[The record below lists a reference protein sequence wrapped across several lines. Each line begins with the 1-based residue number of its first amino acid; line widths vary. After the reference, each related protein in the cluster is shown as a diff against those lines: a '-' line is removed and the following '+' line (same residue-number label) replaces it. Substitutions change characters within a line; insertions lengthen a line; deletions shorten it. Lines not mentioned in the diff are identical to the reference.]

1 MKKFKTRHLGFALA
15 IFGVAFVAN
24 SAFAGMTPIGPSVP
38 EPTSAL
44 LFTAGVAVAAISI
57 RMIRR
62 K

>member
-1 MKKFKTRHLGFALA
+1 MQRINNVFIGLVGWLVPT
-15 IFGVAFVAN
+15 VA
-24 SAFAGMTPIGPSVP
+24 SATVTPPAPAVP

-44 LFTAGVAVAAISI
+44 LFAAGVAVAVISI

>member
-1 MKKFKTRHLGFALA
+1 MQRIDSVLIGVVGWLVPT
-15 IFGVAFVAN
+15 VAFATT
-24 SAFAGMTPIGPSVP
+24 GGPVLAVP

-44 LFTAGVAVAAISI
+44 LFAAGVAVAAISI

>member
-1 MKKFKTRHLGFALA
+1 MQRIDSVLVGLVGWLVPT
-15 IFGVAFVAN
+15 VA
-24 SAFAGMTPIGPSVP
+24 SATVTPPAPAVP

-44 LFTAGVAVAAISI
+44 LFAAGVAVAAISI